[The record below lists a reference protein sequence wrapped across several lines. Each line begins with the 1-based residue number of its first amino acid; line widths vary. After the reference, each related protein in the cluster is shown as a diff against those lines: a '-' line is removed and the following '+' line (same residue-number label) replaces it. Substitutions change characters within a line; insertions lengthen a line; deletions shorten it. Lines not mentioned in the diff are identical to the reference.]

1 MNPFTPLL
9 FFFGKDMSR
18 HIILLSGIAVIAWF
32 MTLSGV
38 VWGGYLLWISL
49 ILIATLIIWR
59 AGDFFSPAATYIQN
73 KHDIP
78 QSIKAAVIDAIASS
92 FPEFC
97 VAIIAVILIATL
109 IIWRAGDFFSP
120 AATYIQNKHDIPQSI
135 KAAVIDAIASSFPEF
150 CVAIIA
156 VILIG
161 RAEVGI
167 STIVGSALYNVLVI
181 PAAAGLVAASPMVI
195 SREVVWRD
203 NIYYL
208 GVTLLL
214 GAMLWMFPNEWGAG
228 VAVIFLL
235 AYLGYVFLLH
245 RDFKNSKKQS
255 ADFKKTDILET
266 KTEDD
271 DELELTSEKKAWMWV
286 AGMMIVMGGAS
297 HLLVEA
303 SLALGDMLGIDAVIM
318 GFVVIAAGTSVP
330 DTALSVISAKKG
342 NYDAAVSN
350 IFGSNIFDICICLS
364 IPILL
369 ALAISGEATAIE
381 LPQLGLIWSLIGAT
395 FLAVYFFWSNNYTLT
410 KLKAGMMG
418 FLYLLIILIS
428 FSF

>member
-1 MNPFTPLL
+1 MF
-9 FFFGKDMSR
+9 R
-18 HIILLSGIAVIAWF
+18 HTILLSGIAIIAWF
-32 MTLSGV
+32 LTLNGIG
-38 VWGGYLLWISL
+38 WGSYLLWISL
-49 ILIATLIIWR
+49 IMISTIIIWR

-97 VAIIAVILIATL
+97 VAVIAVIM
-109 IIWRAGDFFSP
+109 
-120 AATYIQNKHDIPQSI
+120 
-135 KAAVIDAIASSFPEF
+135 
-150 CVAIIA
+150 
-156 VILIG
+156 IG

-167 STIVGSALYNVLVI
+167 ASIVGSALYNVLVI

-195 SREVVWRD
+195 SKEVVWRD

-214 GAMLWMFPNEWGAG
+214 GGMLWLFPNEWGAG
-228 VAVIFLL
+228 VAVLFLL

-245 RDFKNSKKQS
+245 K
-255 ADFKKTDILET
+255 DFKKAKKQNSDSQEHDILEI
-266 KTEDD
+266 KTEDE
-271 DELELTSEKKAWMWV
+271 DELELTSEKKAWMWI

-297 HLLVEA
+297 HLLVES
-303 SLALGDMLGIDAVIM
+303 SLALGDLLGIDGVIM

-342 NYDAAVSN
+342 QYDAAISN
-350 IFGSNIFDICICLS
+350 VFGSNIFDICICLS

-369 ALAISGEATAIE
+369 ALAMSGEQTAID

-395 FLAVYFFWSNNYTLT
+395 FLAVYLFWSNNYTLT
-410 KLKAGMMG
+410 KAKAGMMG
-418 FLYLLIILIS
+418 MLYLLIILIS
-428 FSF
+428 FSL

>member
-1 MNPFTPLL
+1 MNPITPFS
-9 FFFGKDMSR
+9 FFFGKDMFR
-18 HIILLSGIAVIAWF
+18 HAILLSGITIIAWF
-32 MTLSGV
+32 LTQNGIGLAS
-38 VWGGYLLWISL
+38 YFFWISL
-49 ILIATLIIWR
+49 IMISTIVIWR
-59 AGDFFSPAATYIQN
+59 AGDFFSPAASYIQN

-97 VAIIAVILIATL
+97 VAVIAVIM
-109 IIWRAGDFFSP
+109 
-120 AATYIQNKHDIPQSI
+120 
-135 KAAVIDAIASSFPEF
+135 
-150 CVAIIA
+150 
-156 VILIG
+156 IG

-167 STIVGSALYNVLVI
+167 ASIVGSALYNVLVI

-195 SREVVWRD
+195 SKEVVWRD

-214 GAMLWMFPNEWGAG
+214 GAMLWLFPNEWGAG
-228 VAVIFLL
+228 VAILFLL
-235 AYLGYVFLLH
+235 AYLGYVFLLQ
-245 RDFKNSKKQS
+245 RDFKKSKNQN
-255 ADFKKTDILET
+255 ADSHQPDILDD

-271 DELELTSEKKAWMWV
+271 DELELKSEKKAWVWLV
-286 AGMMIVMGGAS
+286 SMMIVMGGAT
-297 HLLVEA
+297 HVLVES
-303 SLALGDMLGIDAVIM
+303 SLALGDMLGIDGVLM

-342 NYDAAVSN
+342 HYDAAVSN
-350 IFGSNIFDICICLS
+350 VFGSNIFDICICLS

-369 ALAISGEATAIE
+369 ALAMSGEPTAID

-395 FLAVYFFWSNNYTLT
+395 FIAAYLFWSNNYTLT
-410 KLKAGMMG
+410 KAKAGMMG
-418 FLYLLIILIS
+418 MIYLLIILVA

>member
-1 MNPFTPLL
+1 MNPITPFS
-9 FFFGKDMSR
+9 FFFGKDMFR
-18 HIILLSGIAVIAWF
+18 HAILLSGITIIAWF
-32 MTLSGV
+32 LTQNGIGLAS
-38 VWGGYLLWISL
+38 YFFWISL
-49 ILIATLIIWR
+49 IMISTIVIWR
-59 AGDFFSPAATYIQN
+59 AGDFFSPAASYIQN

-97 VAIIAVILIATL
+97 VAIIAVIM
-109 IIWRAGDFFSP
+109 
-120 AATYIQNKHDIPQSI
+120 
-135 KAAVIDAIASSFPEF
+135 
-150 CVAIIA
+150 
-156 VILIG
+156 IG

-167 STIVGSALYNVLVI
+167 ASIVGSALYNVLVI

-195 SREVVWRD
+195 SKEVVWRD

-214 GAMLWMFPNEWGAG
+214 GVMLWLFPNEWGAG
-228 VAVIFLL
+228 VAIIFLL
-235 AYLGYVFLLH
+235 AYLGYVFLLQ
-245 RDFKNSKKQS
+245 RDFKKSKNQN
-255 ADFKKTDILET
+255 ADSHQPDILDD

-271 DELELTSEKKAWMWV
+271 DELELKSEKKAWVWLV
-286 AGMMIVMGGAS
+286 SMMIVMGGAT
-297 HLLVEA
+297 HVLVES
-303 SLALGDMLGIDAVIM
+303 SLALGDMLGIDGVLM

-342 NYDAAVSN
+342 HYDAAVSN
-350 IFGSNIFDICICLS
+350 VFGSNIFDICICLS

-369 ALAISGEATAIE
+369 ALALSGEPTAID

-395 FLAVYFFWSNNYTLT
+395 FIAAYLFWSNNYTLT
-410 KLKAGMMG
+410 KAKAGMMG
-418 FLYLLIILIS
+418 MIYLLIILVA

>member
-1 MNPFTPLL
+1 MNPITPFS
-9 FFFGKDMSR
+9 FFFGKDMFR
-18 HIILLSGIAVIAWF
+18 HAILLSGIAIIAWF
-32 MTLSGV
+32 LTQNGIGLAS
-38 VWGGYLLWISL
+38 YFLWISL
-49 ILIATLIIWR
+49 IMISTIVIWR
-59 AGDFFSPAATYIQN
+59 AGDFFSPAASYIQN

-97 VAIIAVILIATL
+97 VAVIAVIM
-109 IIWRAGDFFSP
+109 
-120 AATYIQNKHDIPQSI
+120 
-135 KAAVIDAIASSFPEF
+135 
-150 CVAIIA
+150 
-156 VILIG
+156 IG

-167 STIVGSALYNVLVI
+167 ASIVGSALYNVLVI

-195 SREVVWRD
+195 SKEVVWRD

-214 GAMLWMFPNEWGAG
+214 GAMLWLFPNEWGAG
-228 VAVIFLL
+228 VAIIFLL
-235 AYLGYVFLLH
+235 AYLGYVFLLQ
-245 RDFKNSKKQS
+245 RDFKKSKNQN
-255 ADFKKTDILET
+255 ADSHQPDILDD

-271 DELELTSEKKAWMWV
+271 DELELKSEKKAWVWLIS
-286 AGMMIVMGGAS
+286 MMIVMGGAT
-297 HLLVEA
+297 HVLVES
-303 SLALGDMLGIDAVIM
+303 SLALGDMLGIDGVLM

-342 NYDAAVSN
+342 HYDAAVSN
-350 IFGSNIFDICICLS
+350 VFGSNIFDICICLS

-369 ALAISGEATAIE
+369 ALAMSGEPTAID

-395 FLAVYFFWSNNYTLT
+395 FIAAYLFWSNNYTLT
-410 KLKAGMMG
+410 KAKAGMMG
-418 FLYLLIILIS
+418 MIYLLIILVA

>member
-1 MNPFTPLL
+1 MNPITPFS
-9 FFFGKDMSR
+9 FFFGKDMFR
-18 HIILLSGIAVIAWF
+18 HAILLSGIAIIAWF
-32 MTLSGV
+32 LTQDGIGLAS
-38 VWGGYLLWISL
+38 YFLWISL
-49 ILIATLIIWR
+49 IMISTIVIWR

-97 VAIIAVILIATL
+97 VAVIAVIML
-109 IIWRAGDFFSP
+109 
-120 AATYIQNKHDIPQSI
+120 
-135 KAAVIDAIASSFPEF
+135 
-150 CVAIIA
+150 
-156 VILIG
+156 G

-167 STIVGSALYNVLVI
+167 ASIVGSALYNVLVI

-195 SREVVWRD
+195 SKEVVWRD
-203 NIYYL
+203 NLYYL

-214 GAMLWMFPNEWGAG
+214 GAMLWLFPNEWGAG

-235 AYLGYVFLLH
+235 AYLGYVFLLQ
-245 RDFKNSKKQS
+245 RDFKKSKNQN
-255 ADFKKTDILET
+255 ADSHKPDILED

-271 DELELTSEKKAWMWV
+271 DELELKSEKKAWIWLV
-286 AGMMIVMGGAS
+286 SMMILMGAAT
-297 HLLVEA
+297 HVLVES
-303 SLALGDMLGIDAVIM
+303 SLALGDMLGIDGVLM

-342 NYDAAVSN
+342 HYDAAVSN
-350 IFGSNIFDICICLS
+350 VFGSNIFDICICLS
-364 IPILL
+364 VPILL
-369 ALAISGEATAIE
+369 ALAMSGEPTAID

-395 FLAVYFFWSNNYTLT
+395 FIAAYLFWSNNYTLT
-410 KLKAGMMG
+410 KAKAGMMG
-418 FLYLLIILIS
+418 MIYLLIIFVA

>member
-1 MNPFTPLL
+1 MNPITPFS
-9 FFFGKDMSR
+9 FFFGKDMFR
-18 HIILLSGIAVIAWF
+18 HAILLSGIAIIAWF
-32 MTLSGV
+32 LTQNGIGLAS
-38 VWGGYLLWISL
+38 YFLWISL
-49 ILIATLIIWR
+49 IMISTIVIWR

-97 VAIIAVILIATL
+97 VAVIAVIML
-109 IIWRAGDFFSP
+109 
-120 AATYIQNKHDIPQSI
+120 
-135 KAAVIDAIASSFPEF
+135 
-150 CVAIIA
+150 
-156 VILIG
+156 G

-167 STIVGSALYNVLVI
+167 ASIVGSALYNVLVI

-195 SREVVWRD
+195 SKEVVWRD
-203 NIYYL
+203 NLYYL

-214 GAMLWMFPNEWGAG
+214 GAMLWLFPNEWGAG

-235 AYLGYVFLLH
+235 AYLGYVFLLQ
-245 RDFKNSKKQS
+245 RDFKKSKNQN
-255 ADFKKTDILET
+255 ADSHKPDILED

-271 DELELTSEKKAWMWV
+271 DELELKSEKKAWIWLV
-286 AGMMIVMGGAS
+286 SMMILMGAAT
-297 HLLVEA
+297 HVLVES
-303 SLALGDMLGIDAVIM
+303 SLALGDMLGIDGVLM

-342 NYDAAVSN
+342 HYDAAVSN
-350 IFGSNIFDICICLS
+350 VFGSNIFDICICLS

-369 ALAISGEATAIE
+369 ALAMSGEQTAID

-395 FLAVYFFWSNNYTLT
+395 FLAVYLFWSNNYTLT
-410 KLKAGMMG
+410 KAKAGMMG
-418 FLYLLIILIS
+418 MLYLLIILVS
-428 FSF
+428 FSL

>member
-1 MNPFTPLL
+1 MNPITPFS
-9 FFFGKDMSR
+9 FFFGKDMFR
-18 HIILLSGIAVIAWF
+18 HAILLSGIAIIAWF
-32 MTLSGV
+32 LTQNGIGLAS
-38 VWGGYLLWISL
+38 YFFWISL
-49 ILIATLIIWR
+49 IMISTIVIWR
-59 AGDFFSPAATYIQN
+59 AGDFFSPAASYIQN

-97 VAIIAVILIATL
+97 VAVIAVIM
-109 IIWRAGDFFSP
+109 
-120 AATYIQNKHDIPQSI
+120 
-135 KAAVIDAIASSFPEF
+135 
-150 CVAIIA
+150 
-156 VILIG
+156 IG

-167 STIVGSALYNVLVI
+167 ASIVGSALYNVLVI

-195 SREVVWRD
+195 SKEVVWRD

-214 GAMLWMFPNEWGAG
+214 GVMLWLFPNEWGAG
-228 VAVIFLL
+228 VAIIFLL
-235 AYLGYVFLLH
+235 AYLGYVFLLQ
-245 RDFKNSKKQS
+245 RDFKKSKNQN
-255 ADFKKTDILET
+255 ADSHQPDILDD

-271 DELELTSEKKAWMWV
+271 DELELKSEKKAWVWLIS
-286 AGMMIVMGGAS
+286 MMIVMGGAT
-297 HLLVEA
+297 HVLVES
-303 SLALGDMLGIDAVIM
+303 SLALGDMLGIDGVLM

-342 NYDAAVSN
+342 HYDAAVSN
-350 IFGSNIFDICICLS
+350 VFGSNIFDICICLS

-369 ALAISGEATAIE
+369 ALAISGEPTAID

-395 FLAVYFFWSNNYTLT
+395 FIAAYLFWSNNYTLT
-410 KLKAGMMG
+410 KAKAGMMG
-418 FLYLLIILIS
+418 MIYLLIILVA

>member
-1 MNPFTPLL
+1 MNPLAPFL
-9 FFFGKDMSR
+9 FFFGKDMFR
-18 HIILLSGIAVIAWF
+18 HTILLSGIAIIAWF
-32 MTLSGV
+32 LTLNGIG
-38 VWGGYLLWISL
+38 WGSYLLWISL
-49 ILIATLIIWR
+49 IMISTIIIWR

-97 VAIIAVILIATL
+97 VAVIAVIM
-109 IIWRAGDFFSP
+109 
-120 AATYIQNKHDIPQSI
+120 
-135 KAAVIDAIASSFPEF
+135 
-150 CVAIIA
+150 
-156 VILIG
+156 IG

-167 STIVGSALYNVLVI
+167 ASIVGSALYNVLVI

-195 SREVVWRD
+195 SKEVVWRD

-214 GAMLWMFPNEWGAG
+214 GGMLWLFPNEWGAG
-228 VAVIFLL
+228 VAVLFLL

-245 RDFKNSKKQS
+245 K
-255 ADFKKTDILET
+255 DFKKAKKQNPDSQEHDILEI
-266 KTEDD
+266 KTEDE
-271 DELELTSEKKAWMWV
+271 DELELTSEKKAWMWI

-297 HLLVEA
+297 HLLVES
-303 SLALGDMLGIDAVIM
+303 SLALGDLLGIDGVIM

-342 NYDAAVSN
+342 QYDAAISN
-350 IFGSNIFDICICLS
+350 VFGSNIFDICICLS

-369 ALAISGEATAIE
+369 ALAMSGEQTAID

-395 FLAVYFFWSNNYTLT
+395 FLAVYLFWSNNYTLT
-410 KLKAGMMG
+410 KAKAGMMG
-418 FLYLLIILIS
+418 MLYLLIILIS
-428 FSF
+428 FSL